1 MTTVQ
6 HGSRGKAVVE
16 LQQALVDAGYE
27 LDVDGDFGD
36 ATDTAVREFQADNE
50 LDVDGV
56 VGEETWAALAGDEEE
71 SEEDESEEEESEE
84 DGPPVLALGARG
96 KFVVAL
102 QQRLV
107 ELEWELDVDGIFGQ
121 DTDDAVREF
130 QEQYELDVDGIV
142 GPQTWAALAP

>member
-1 MTTVQ
+1 MTAVQ

-50 LDVDGV
+50 LDVDGI
-56 VGEETWAALAGDEEE
+56 VGDETWAALTGEDEEE
-71 SEEDESEEEESEE
+71 GEESGEEEAEEDTRPE
-84 DGPPVLALGARG
+84 LALGARG

-107 ELEWELDVDGIFGQ
+107 DLEWELDVDGSFGEA
-121 DTDDAVREF
+121 TDAAVREF

-142 GPQTWAALAP
+142 GPATWAALEA